1 MAESLLSSFLLYLL
15 YFLSYRNHV
24 RQFLP
29 LKMHTTKLQKLETT
43 PGNWW
48 CSFITLTYR
57 SWNIT
62 KYEFTLKWSTTKF
75 ISYTGYVILA
85 ALTVG
90 VVAFTFYQLKRY
102 RVLVHNQLLHFL
114 HFAMPIDVVS
124 QTGLDPRVQRMGW
137 SWSWRGCC
145 LSCCLRCDDEHS
157 VYNFWFDARLLNR
170 LLNAF
175 SPRAMFLSQV
185 YGTATGCIMSPFIF

>member
-1 MAESLLSSFLLYLL
+1 MCLFYTKIHIFLILMQLLWLSHFLSSFLLYLL

-102 RVLVHNQLLHFL
+102 RVLVAYSIAPFLAFCNAYRCGLTDWSRSSCSAHGLVLIMEGLLPFLLLEVWWWAFYLQLL
-114 HFAMPIDVVS
+114 IWCKTS
-124 QTGLDPRVQRMGW
+124 K
-137 SWSWRGCC
+137 
-145 LSCCLRCDDEHS
+145 
-157 VYNFWFDARLLNR
+157 
-170 LLNAF
+170 
-175 SPRAMFLSQV
+175 QV
-185 YGTATGCIMSPFIF
+185 T